1 MVQTSQA
8 GAPTVAEM
16 PPIENRTRA
25 GTPAATKTTCFQST
39 SRNMV
44 GLVEA
49 ATAIFPPALCGSSWP
64 VESLAGWSRSW
75 VTALGGGPYKIDGSR
90 GGWDIYAE
98 YMS

>member
-16 PPIENRTRA
+16 PPMEKRTRA

-39 SRNMV
+39 SRNIV
-44 GLVEA
+44 EPGEA
-49 ATAIFPPALCGSSWP
+49 ATAIYFPPLWRTH
-64 VESLAGWSRSW
+64 LAARFLGPAGERA
-75 VTALGGGPYKIDGSR
+75 TASAGGPYKIDGSR
-90 GGWDIYAE
+90 GGRDIYAE